1 MGAKIKKKMA
11 LWDREA
17 CGNAADFLRLGDAE
31 LLTLRNTPFDGRKCI
46 WVPSKDEEVS
56 YAPATIIGEGSKPGT
71 KKISYDGKEKDFKE
85 ELIEY
90 QNPPKYYINEDMA
103 NLTYLSE

>member
-1 MGAKIKKKMA
+1 MA

-17 CGNAADFLRLGDAE
+17 CGNAADFLRLGLVQTNDSYNMSHTFCRGNFKSVFRDAE

-56 YAPATIIGEGSKPGT
+56 YAPATIIGEGSKVGF
-71 KKISYDGKEKDFKE
+71 SRNSDW
-85 ELIEY
+85 LSL
-90 QNPPKYYINEDMA
+90 NEF
-103 NLTYLSE
+103 